1 MNARERVLRS
11 MRREGG
17 LDRLPF
23 EISWGA
29 FTPSLMKTYQRE
41 TGSSLSPDEYF
52 DFDTRSVSIA
62 ETVLPRNYARYY
74 PFSLPEK
81 ASFNE
86 WGMGSVPGSVEHF
99 VESRYHPLAV
109 AENADDLE
117 KYDWPDIDAPYRFD
131 GMKEKIRDYQARG
144 YPVLGEMYC
153 TIFET
158 VWQLRGMEA
167 MLMDFLV
174 NEEMAHALCDRLG
187 EIRCRQSA
195 IYAGLGVDVIRLG
208 DDVATQHG
216 LMMSPTVYRQL
227 LKEPTRRI
235 IRAAKEVNPDVL
247 IFMHCDGNVG
257 ELIEDYID
265 IGVDILNP
273 IQPEC
278 NDFDRIA
285 DLYSDRL
292 SFWGGIGT
300 QSTMPFGTPDEI
312 RAAVAHMNHRFKE
325 KGGMLIAPSHILEPE
340 VPWENVIAF
349 VNEAKGR
356 HI

>member
-1 MNARERVLRS
+1 MDGDSTAMNAKERVMRS
-11 MRREGG
+11 MRRGGG

-23 EISWGA
+23 EISRGA
-29 FTPSLMKTYQRE
+29 FTPS
-41 TGSSLSPDEYF
+41 
-52 DFDTRSVSIA
+52 
-62 ETVLPRNYARYY
+62 
-74 PFSLPEK
+74 
-81 ASFNE
+81 
-86 WGMGSVPGSVEHF
+86 
-99 VESRYHPLAV
+99 
-109 AENADDLE
+109 
-117 KYDWPDIDAPYRFD
+117 
-131 GMKEKIRDYQARG
+131 
-144 YPVLGEMYC
+144 LGEMYC

-174 NEEMAHALCDRLG
+174 NEEMAYALCNRLG

-216 LMMSPTVYRQL
+216 LMMSPTVYRRF

-247 IFMHCDGNVG
+247 VFMHCDGKVG
-257 ELIEDYID
+257 ELIEDYLD

-285 DLYSDRL
+285 DLNFDRI

-300 QSTMPFGTPDEI
+300 QSLMPFGTPDDV
-312 RAAVAHMNHRFKE
+312 RGAVAHLNDRFGS

-340 VPWENVIAF
+340 VPWANVTAF
-349 VNEAKGR
+349 VNAVKDQ
-356 HI
+356 HS